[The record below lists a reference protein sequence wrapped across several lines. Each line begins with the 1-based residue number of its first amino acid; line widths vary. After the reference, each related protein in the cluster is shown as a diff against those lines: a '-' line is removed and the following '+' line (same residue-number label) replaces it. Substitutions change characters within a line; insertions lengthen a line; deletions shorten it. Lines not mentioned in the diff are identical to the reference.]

1 MLPLFFAVRKF
12 FECEVQI
19 PVGFLTRP
27 VTAYHTHHDAGT
39 HEHRD
44 HNDGSLHTNI
54 YANGA
59 PFEEVIK
66 SLGITRCPTASP
78 TSDIYGVCSCD
89 PLVITGSWCTF

>member
-12 FECEVQI
+12 FECEVQVL
-19 PVGFLTRP
+19 VGFLARP
-27 VTAYHTHHDAGT
+27 VTADHTHHDAGT
-39 HEHRD
+39 HEYG
-44 HNDGSLHTNI
+44 NDDQCSLHTDI

-89 PLVITGSWCTF
+89 PQVITGSWCTF